1 MTERITPVRT
11 YVLIWV
17 ALLILTV
24 ATTGI
29 AFIDLGPWNTV
40 VALVIAA
47 SKAILVALFF
57 MNARFS
63 QGITRVVM
71 AGGLLWLGLLIMGTM
86 DDMITRGW
94 TGIPG
99 K

>member
-1 MTERITPVRT
+1 MTERITSAKT
-11 YVLIWV
+11 YVLVWGV
-17 ALLILTV
+17 LLVLTL

-29 AFIDLGPWNTV
+29 AFIDLGPWNTFI
-40 VALVIAA
+40 ALAIAA
-47 SKAILVALFF
+47 GKAILVALFF

-71 AGGLLWLGLLIMGTM
+71 VGGLLWLGLLIVGTM

-94 TGIPG
+94 FKIPG
-99 K
+99 G